1 MSRRNAP
8 DRTIPI
14 ITLAVLLQ
22 TPEGLP
28 LERGPASCRY
38 WADNQNEAGGNMA
51 RIAVNAHNAASPITR
66 RATIGAGLAAMA
78 VPTVLRH
85 PRGETPIRIGMP
97 LALTGPAA
105 EIGTQMR
112 HGAEFWAKLINAKGG
127 LIGRPIEL
135 HVEDTT
141 GDPAT
146 CVRKAQLVVE
156 RDDCHLLF
164 GMVLSSEALAVVP
177 KLAEWNA
184 IFMSSD
190 NGDGR
195 LTGSSFVPNFFRAN
209 ISGPMET
216 RAISLWL
223 RKAEFRNFYALGM
236 DYAWGHNSVDVFS
249 DEVKKAKK
257 HLIGAVFS
265 PIGTK
270 DFSTYITKIRQ
281 SGADACFLVLQGD
294 DNNAFLSQAHEYRLG
309 DKVQLITSIVD
320 LNSIHAVGD
329 AALGLAGS
337 TRYVFTIDTPANK
350 AFVDAWKQAYGAAPD
365 VFEGEQYQ
373 ACQMLQAGI
382 EQAKSIDADKLRPAL
397 ETAVIDSIKGHVA
410 MRACDHQ
417 AVQGGY
423 IVKVGKTAGE
433 TTPTPQIIATFP
445 GDDITPAC
453 RQMTFED

>member
-1 MSRRNAP
+1 MVSSSAPTRRGLLAGAA
-8 DRTIPI
+8 
-14 ITLAVLLQ
+14 LAV
-22 TPEGLP
+22 
-28 LERGPASCRY
+28 
-38 WADNQNEAGGNMA
+38 
-51 RIAVNAHNAASPITR
+51 AAPI
-66 RATIGAGLAAMA
+66 
-78 VPTVLRH
+78 VLRH
-85 PRGETPIRIGMP
+85 ARGETPIRIGMP
-97 LALTGPAA
+97 VAMTGPGG
-105 EIGTQMR
+105 EIGLQMR
-112 HGAEFWAKLINAKGG
+112 HGAEFWAKQQNAQGG
-127 LIGRPIEL
+127 LLGRQIEI
-135 HVEDTT
+135 VAQDTG
-141 GDPAT
+141 GDPAA
-146 CVRKAQLVVE
+146 CVRKAQEVVE
-156 RDDCHLLF
+156 RDGCRLLF

-223 RKAEFRNFYALGM
+223 RKADYKNFYALGM
-236 DYAWGHNSVDVFS
+236 DYAWGHNSIGVFE

-257 HLIGAVFS
+257 NLAGTVYS

-294 DNNAFLSQAHEYRLG
+294 DNAAFLSQAHEYRLG
-309 DKVQLITSIVD
+309 DKGQLITSIVD

-329 AALGLAGS
+329 ASLGLAGS

-350 AFVDAWKQAYGAAPD
+350 AFVEAWKKDYGTEPD

-382 EQAKSIDADKLRPAL
+382 EKAQAIVADKLRPAL
-397 ETAVIDSIKGHVA
+397 ETAAIDSIKGHVA

-417 AVQGGY
+417 TVQGGY
-423 IVKVGKTAGE
+423 IVKVGKVDGYK
-433 TTPTPQIIATFP
+433 TPIPQIIATLS
-445 GDDITPAC
+445 GD
-453 RQMTFED
+453 